1 MLQREKEMWEY
12 TIILLILVIVG
23 YWIFHPLFRPRRIE
37 AYSTQ
42 MREDREKALQQRKE
56 EVYAA
61 IKEMDFDL
69 EMGKI
74 SEDDYQELKSQYKA
88 KALEILKELDT
99 VDGGEDIDAAIERD
113 VHRLRKKKKKGGK
126 ETVRQINFCPHCG
139 RKIAPK
145 NNFCQGCGMKLVSL
159 GGSD

>member
-1 MLQREKEMWEY
+1 MWEY
-12 TIILLILVIVG
+12 AVILLILVIVG
-23 YWIFHPLFRPRRIE
+23 YWIFHPLFRPKPIE
-37 AYSTQ
+37 GLSPQ

-56 EVYAA
+56 DVYAA
-61 IKEMDFDL
+61 IKEMDFDF

-74 SEDDYQELKSQYKA
+74 SEEDYRELKSQYKA

-113 VHRLRKKKKKGGK
+113 VHRLRKKKRKGGK

-139 RKIAPK
+139 RKVAPK

-159 GGSD
+159 VGSD

>member
-1 MLQREKEMWEY
+1 MWEY
-12 TIILLILVIVG
+12 TVISLILVIVG
-23 YWIFHPLFRPRRIE
+23 YWIFHPLFRPKPTE
-37 AYSTQ
+37 GLSPQ

-56 EVYAA
+56 DVYAA
-61 IKEMDFDL
+61 IKEMDFDF

-74 SEDDYQELKSQYKA
+74 SEEDYRELKSQYKG
-88 KALEILKELDT
+88 KALKILKELDG

-113 VHRLRKKKKKGGK
+113 VHRLRKKKRKGGK

-139 RKIAPK
+139 KKVAPK

-159 GGSD
+159 VGSD

>member
-1 MLQREKEMWEY
+1 
-12 TIILLILVIVG
+12 
-23 YWIFHPLFRPRRIE
+23 
-37 AYSTQ
+37 

-113 VHRLRKKKKKGGK
+113 VQRLRKKKRTGGK
-126 ETVRQINFCPHCG
+126 ETGRQINFCPHCG
-139 RKIAPK
+139 EKVASK
-145 NNFCQGCGMKLVSL
+145 NNFCQGCGMRLVSL
-159 GGSD
+159 VGGN

>member
-1 MLQREKEMWEY
+1 MWEY
-12 TIILLILVIVG
+12 AVILLILVIVG
-23 YWIFHPLFRPRRIE
+23 YWVFHPLFRPRRIE

-42 MREDREKALQQRKE
+42 MREDREKALQQKKE

-88 KALEILKELDT
+88 KALEILKEFDN

-113 VHRLRKKKKKGGK
+113 VHRLRKKKRKGGK

-139 RKIAPK
+139 KKVAPK
-145 NNFCQGCGMKLVSL
+145 NNFCQGCGMKLVSPV
-159 GGSD
+159 GSN